1 MADRKSFYDQIDSN
15 KRNSWI
21 LVFVV
26 MVTLGFLTLAIGG
39 IIAYNWNVG
48 VMFIFLMFA
57 SVFNIAYIL
66 YTYYNSDKVA
76 LKSVNAYEADPNHP
90 NFSQLHH
97 IIEEMAIAGGMPKP
111 RVYVMPTQ
119 DINAFATGRDPE
131 HSVVCVTEGCLM
143 KLNRQELQSVIAHE
157 MTHIR
162 NYDIRFV
169 TLVAVMVGL
178 VSIISQMFLRSL
190 WYGSMFGGGRRRGG
204 GGGNVVFLLLGIVLA
219 IVAPLIVKLVQLA
232 ISRKREYMA
241 DGGAVEL
248 TRYPEGMIS
257 ALKKI
262 EADYAQPRKHSEVS
276 AAVAPM
282 FLADPTKHRITS
294 LFQTHPPIA
303 DRIKALQAM

>member
-1 MADRKSFYDQIDSN
+1 MTEKKDFYEQIESN

-26 MVTLGFLTLAIGG
+26 MVTLAFVTLAMSA
-39 IIAYNWNVG
+39 IIANMYDTG
-48 VMFIFLMFA
+48 VMFIFFAFA
-57 SVFNIAYIL
+57 SVFNIGYIL

-76 LKSVNAYEADPNHP
+76 LSSVKAYPADDPR
-90 NFSQLHH
+90 FEQLRNVV
-97 IIEEMAIAGGMPKP
+97 EEMAIAGGMPKP
-111 RVYVMPTQ
+111 KVYVMPSP

-131 HSVVCVTEGCLM
+131 HSVVCVTEGCLA

-178 VSIISQMFLRSL
+178 VSIISQLFLRSM
-190 WYGSMFGGGRRRGG
+190 WYGSMYGGRGRRGG
-204 GGGNVVFLLLGIVLA
+204 GGNAALLILGIVLS

-232 ISRKREYMA
+232 ISRKREFMA
-241 DGGAVEL
+241 DAGAVEM
-248 TRYPEGMIS
+248 TRYPQGMIE
-257 ALKKI
+257 ALRKI
-262 EADYAQPRKHSEVS
+262 EEDYKAPGKHTEVS

-282 FLADPTKHRITS
+282 FLADPVRNRLVT
-294 LFQTHPPIA
+294 LFQTHPPID
-303 DRIKALQAM
+303 DRIRALEAM